1 MKDLFKS
8 NRTPVFSVEKIGF
21 NPNKQLFKSFY
32 SAGYLLKF
40 VLCILKDLKILKN
53 TRFLSE
59 LINHTETNFSIF
71 GVVPEKLET
80 GFYLF
85 KKSQNFKTEY
95 V

>member
-8 NRTPVFSVEKIGF
+8 NRTPVFSVEQIGF
-21 NPNKQLFKSFY
+21 NLPKQLIKSFY
-32 SAGYLLKF
+32 STGYLLNF
-40 VLCILKDLKILKN
+40 ALGFLKDLKILKN
-53 TRFLSE
+53 TKFLSE
-59 LINHTETNFSIF
+59 VINHTETNFSIF
-71 GVVPEKLET
+71 GIVPERLEA